1 MLRWLMVFGGIL
13 VLNGITFP
21 FLHEVGLAQLPG
33 DVVLDLE
40 GYRFF
45 LPVTTSLLI
54 SSAIAGAWRL
64 LEP

>member
-1 MLRWLMVFGGIL
+1 MLRWLFVFGAVL
-13 VLNGITFP
+13 VVGSLTFP
-21 FLHEVGLAQLPG
+21 SLRQLGLAQMPG
-33 DVVLDLE
+33 DIILELE

-45 LPVTTSLLI
+45 LPFTTSLLI